1 MSWDLH
7 EVCIEVASILQCMYL
22 AVWRIENCN
31 NGGASYSTTIMPQYS
46 ARCCSSVFSKQ
57 PSHAGAKEIV
67 TLKFGESLA
76 PFEVFQPFFAMSEML
91 VLVAAPPKKRRPMR
105 KFCILVAF
113 WVGVCI
119 QHQRGCVKTTPFRPV
134 VTFPPVTDIH
144 CV

>member
-57 PSHAGAKEIV
+57 PWHAGAKEIV
-67 TLKFGESLA
+67 TLEFREGFA
-76 PFEVFQPFFAMSEML
+76 PFEVFQPFFCN
-91 VLVAAPPKKRRPMR
+91 V
-105 KFCILVAF
+105 
-113 WVGVCI
+113 
-119 QHQRGCVKTTPFRPV
+119 
-134 VTFPPVTDIH
+134 
-144 CV
+144 